1 MGVEIERKFL
11 VGDPSLEFLVGV
23 PGMAI
28 DQGYLSLD
36 ADRTV
41 RVRRASD
48 RGFLTIKGRGLGI
61 SRAEFEYE
69 IPIGD
74 VGGLLSL
81 CVGSIVTKTR
91 YRVPAGHGL
100 AFEVDVFGG
109 DNAGLVV
116 AELELPSENA
126 PFARPDWL
134 GREVSHDPSYLN
146 ANLAVRPFRDW

>member
-41 RVRRASD
+41 RVRRAGD

-91 YRVPAGHGL
+91 YRVPAGGGL

>member
-41 RVRRASD
+41 RVRRAGD

-91 YRVPAGHGL
+91 YRVPAGDGL